1 MQIFISWIHQI
12 LDCNILDTEDEFL
25 SDWTRERRTERV
37 DERNKPLISADRN
50 QMQFS
55 LAFDIITSNI
65 IIVSLSSSSSSS
77 SSSSAAAAASSSSSS
92 SSSSSPQST
101 ASNYL
106 HIVLSSVEINESFT
120 RCAVDV
126 ELMEPGKCLKNHFL
140 RVEIIYAHLFIHS
153 FTHSF
158 IIHSHTHSHSLIN

>member
-1 MQIFISWIHQI
+1 M
-12 LDCNILDTEDEFL
+12 
-25 SDWTRERRTERV
+25 

-55 LAFDIITSNI
+55 LVFDIITSNI

-77 SSSSAAAAASSSSSS
+77 SSSAAAAASS